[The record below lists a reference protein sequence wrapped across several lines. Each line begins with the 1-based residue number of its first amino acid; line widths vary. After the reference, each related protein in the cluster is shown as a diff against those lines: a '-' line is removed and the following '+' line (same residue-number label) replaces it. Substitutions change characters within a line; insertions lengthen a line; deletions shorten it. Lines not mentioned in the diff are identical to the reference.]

1 MSYQNFESSGAGP
14 SNPRQAPPSPS
25 QGISHGNGMNGIGM
39 NPGMVGF
46 PTPAGHQADLNYIM
60 GMVEELSRTLA
71 HNQNLTAS
79 IVQKA
84 GEVRELARSHD
95 LSNDEILA
103 RAAEALNSDTTNLEQ
118 EISKLK
124 EDLAS
129 AEHARDE
136 NWKLVIH
143 GCNILADIRDKMHKF
158 RADTDRDVLA
168 WHKSYRDQLAHER
181 AENLRLNCLIYDM
194 QAAAA
199 RANGHLRDM
208 RRYIT
213 DHPELEELRREVAGL
228 RTDRRMWKRMAM
240 PLMTESDSEWSDDDD
255 LRGGGG

>member
-1 MSYQNFESSGAGP
+1 LQAEEERLLEERRELDRVRQAIINQEAERLLEARKYKQKYHKTSSSKMSYQNFESSGAGP

-103 RAAEALNSDTTNLEQ
+103 RAAEALN
-118 EISKLK
+118 
-124 EDLAS
+124 
-129 AEHARDE
+129 
-136 NWKLVIH
+136 
-143 GCNILADIRDKMHKF
+143 CKF
-158 RADTDRDVLA
+158 LDAIIDPR
-168 WHKSYRDQLAHER
+168 
-181 AENLRLNCLIYDM
+181 C
-194 QAAAA
+194 
-199 RANGHLRDM
+199 
-208 RRYIT
+208 
-213 DHPELEELRREVAGL
+213 
-228 RTDRRMWKRMAM
+228 
-240 PLMTESDSEWSDDDD
+240 
-255 LRGGGG
+255 